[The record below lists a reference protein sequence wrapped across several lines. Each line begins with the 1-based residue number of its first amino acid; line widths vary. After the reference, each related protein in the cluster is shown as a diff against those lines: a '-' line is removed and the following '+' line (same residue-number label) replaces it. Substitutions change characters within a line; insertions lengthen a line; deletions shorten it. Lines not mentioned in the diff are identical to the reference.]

1 MENKKVKIT
10 VEVTVN
16 ASLEKAWDY
25 FTLPEH
31 LTQWNFAS
39 EDWHCPKASSDLRT
53 GGKFSATMAA
63 KDGSMSFDFGGTY
76 DEVLKHKKIAY
87 TMGDDR
93 KVEVIFSSNNNST
106 QVVETF
112 EAESEN
118 SIELQKSGWQAILT
132 NFKKYTEAN

>member
-63 KDGSMSFDFGGTY
+63 KDGSMSFEFGGTY